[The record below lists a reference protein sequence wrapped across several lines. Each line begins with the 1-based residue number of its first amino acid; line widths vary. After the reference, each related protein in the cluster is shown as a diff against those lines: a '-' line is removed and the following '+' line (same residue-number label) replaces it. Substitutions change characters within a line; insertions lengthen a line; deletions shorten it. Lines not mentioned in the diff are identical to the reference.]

1 MPIVPFADT
10 SRCAPNHSTAVTP
23 VTYLVPALH
32 GNHAFSR
39 VRKSFTA
46 HKDSVRRKMPQLS
59 PLVPTRER
67 TYNGYFSFMPFSFSC
82 LRCGRIAGL
91 LLLAL
96 LSASGMQAQERADCR
111 AFRSAVLHS
120 AVRYCVYLP
129 ASYSAADA
137 KTRKYPVL
145 YLLHGLGGNEQAMA
159 LDGEWTTLQDLRR
172 DHLVGEFLV
181 VAPDGWDTFYINSR
195 DGKTPYSDFFL
206 REFVPFIE
214 HTYRIRSER
223 AARGITGFS
232 MGGYGALRM
241 AFAHPELFGS
251 VSSHSGALMRDP
263 PRGVSA
269 GASSGNL
276 GAQLLA
282 KVFGNPIDGQF
293 WDLNSPFVLARK
305 NAAPLLKMKI
315 YFDCGTEDS
324 YGFYRGAS
332 ELDETLDS
340 LKIPHEFHLYPGGH
354 SVSYLL
360 AHRDA
365 SFEFHWREFQSAK

>member
-1 MPIVPFADT
+1 M
-10 SRCAPNHSTAVTP
+10 C
-23 VTYLVPALH
+23 
-32 GNHAFSR
+32 
-39 VRKSFTA
+39 
-46 HKDSVRRKMPQLS
+46 
-59 PLVPTRER
+59 
-67 TYNGYFSFMPFSFSC
+67 FSFQRHRS
-82 LRCGRIAGL
+82 GRIAGIL
-91 LLLAL
+91 LLVLLATV
-96 LSASGMQAQERADCR
+96 SVHSQERADCR
-111 AFRSAVLHS
+111 AIHS
-120 AVRYCVYLP
+120 VVFHSSVRYCVYLP
-129 ASYSAADA
+129 TSYSAVDA

-159 LDGEWTTLQDLRR
+159 LDGEWTNLQDLRR
-172 DHLVGEFLV
+172 DHTVGEFLV

-206 REFVPFIE
+206 HEFVPFIE
-214 HTYRIRSER
+214 RTYRVRSER
-223 AARGITGFS
+223 GARGITGFS

-251 VSSHSGALMRDP
+251 VSAHSGALMRAP
-263 PRGVSA
+263 PQGVSA

-276 GAQLLA
+276 AAALLA
-282 KVFGNPIDGQF
+282 KVFGNPIDHPF

-305 NAAPLLKMKI
+305 NAASLLKMKI

-324 YGFYRGAS
+324 YGFYRGAG
-332 ELDETLDS
+332 ELHETLDS

-365 SFEFHWREFQSAK
+365 SFEFHWREFKLAK

>member
-1 MPIVPFADT
+1 M
-10 SRCAPNHSTAVTP
+10 
-23 VTYLVPALH
+23 
-32 GNHAFSR
+32 AFS
-39 VRKSFTA
+39 FL
-46 HKDSVRRKMPQLS
+46 RR
-59 PLVPTRER
+59 RIE
-67 TYNGYFSFMPFSFSC
+67 
-82 LRCGRIAGL
+82 RIAGF

-96 LSASGMQAQERADCR
+96 LAAAGTHAQERADCH
-111 AFRSAVLHS
+111 AFHS
-120 AVRYCVYLP
+120 ALLRSSVRYCVYLP
-129 ASYSAADA
+129 ASYSAPDA
-137 KTRKYPVL
+137 RTKKYPVL

-172 DHLVGEFLV
+172 DRLVGEFLV
-181 VAPDGWDTFYINSR
+181 VAPDGGDTFYINSR

-206 REFVPFIE
+206 REFIPYIE
-214 HTYRIRSER
+214 RTYRIRSER

-251 VSSHSGALMRDP
+251 ASSHSGALMREP
-263 PRGVSA
+263 PRGMSV

-276 GAQLLA
+276 AAQLLSN
-282 KVFGNPIDGQF
+282 VFGNPIDAKF
-293 WDLNSPFVLARK
+293 WELNSPFVLARK
-305 NAAPLLKMKI
+305 NAASLLKMKI

-332 ELDETLDS
+332 ELHETLAS

-365 SFEFHWREFQSAK
+365 SFEFHWREFQAAK